1 MVVIKWTNK
10 FSGEQG
16 FVESINAKEQHFVNT
31 YEQQNA
37 KQYKTESNAK
47 GMISKLIS
55 YGEGD
60 NNDFEI
66 IEV

>member
-1 MVVIKWTNK
+1 MVVIKWTNN

-16 FVESINAKEQHFVNT
+16 FVESIDTKEKHFNNT
-31 YEQQNA
+31 FEMQNA

-60 NNDFEI
+60 NNTFEI
-66 IEV
+66 VEI